1 MKVSVRL
8 DRNQGG
14 HDHAQETVHTR
25 RGHPT
30 SADSGTRHRQFPW
43 KMMFRRIELIHQLTP
58 REHRA
63 FLKALGRANNTIEP
77 QLSRFWKSGLMGFS
91 HFGVVQA
98 WAKINKPRRAISKNC
113 RFYFT
118 EEGWK
123 RYGRPTVSACQKVGQ
138 EYRIIRI
145 KEKSV
150 EVVYRD
156 KFQIAVRPRR
166 KNLDPRRPLAPY
178 VLPENPSF

>member
-1 MKVSVRL
+1 
-8 DRNQGG
+8 
-14 HDHAQETVHTR
+14 
-25 RGHPT
+25 
-30 SADSGTRHRQFPW
+30 
-43 KMMFRRIELIHQLTP
+43 MMFRRIELIHQLTP

-123 RYGRPTVSACQKVGQ
+123 RLEEELEILPDAGARHSKVRDGGPPKSDTRPTSARACPGA
-138 EYRIIRI
+138 E
-145 KEKSV
+145 
-150 EVVYRD
+150 
-156 KFQIAVRPRR
+156 RR
-166 KNLDPRRPLAPY
+166 
-178 VLPENPSF
+178 